1 MYKKIILSLL
11 LIFCLVGCS
20 GNISNSSVSHKN
32 SETDNT
38 YVKSVFIAYY
48 ELEIFTKE
56 NDEKQFKKT
65 ISKTFKELSS
75 KGFNRVTVQV
85 RPCAD
90 AFYKSSYFPVSEY
103 CFGYQGSELIYDP
116 LEIMVECAHKY
127 NLSIEAW
134 INPYRVLQ
142 RNDFSALSE
151 NNIALK
157 WKDSEKLI
165 VTDGAI
171 YFNPAYKEV
180 TDLIVNG
187 VKEIVLN
194 YDIDSICFDDY
205 FYPTKDKNID
215 KSAYKS
221 YKDSGGK
228 KSLQD
233 FRRDNINNMVKSVY
247 SAIKSIKSNVTFGIS
262 PASNIDYDYS
272 TIYADVIKWSRN
284 EGYVD
289 YICPQIYFGFKNENQ
304 PFMQTTKLWCDNAT
318 CKLYV
323 ALPMYKSGQKDEFAG
338 ESGKNEFVKEKD
350 IVSRQ
355 VTYLSKLEQ
364 VSGFYIFSYTSLKDN
379 EETSNLYSAMQN
391 SSQ

>member
-1 MYKKIILSLL
+1 
-11 LIFCLVGCS
+11 
-20 GNISNSSVSHKN
+20 
-32 SETDNT
+32 
-38 YVKSVFIAYY
+38 
-48 ELEIFTKE
+48 
-56 NDEKQFKKT
+56 
-65 ISKTFKELSS
+65 
-75 KGFNRVTVQV
+75 
-85 RPCAD
+85 
-90 AFYKSSYFPVSEY
+90 
-103 CFGYQGSELIYDP
+103 
-116 LEIMVECAHKY
+116 
-127 NLSIEAW
+127 
-134 INPYRVLQ
+134 
-142 RNDFSALSE
+142 
-151 NNIALK
+151 
-157 WKDSEKLI
+157 
-165 VTDGAI
+165 
-171 YFNPAYKEV
+171 
-180 TDLIVNG
+180 
-187 VKEIVLN
+187 
-194 YDIDSICFDDY
+194 
-205 FYPTKDKNID
+205 
-215 KSAYKS
+215 
-221 YKDSGGK
+221 
-228 KSLQD
+228 
-233 FRRDNINNMVKSVY
+233 MVKSVY

-338 ESGKNEFVKEKD
+338 ESGKNEFAKEKD